1 MKAKELMRVAYRVGT
16 GEDVLAPPESDERS
30 LRFAYDPRTAILII
44 LVFSLLCGV
53 VVAWTLSRPVEVM
66 ALPGNEPETIT
77 QGRNEAEEDAD
88 SAHAMPGGEPV
99 GAWLGSE
106 EIELSGAGATPEEQ
120 DVPVQPP
127 SEPERGSLITV
138 YVSGHVANPGVIE
151 LSPDARLIAAIE
163 AAGGMTADADPDAL
177 NLARTLVD
185 GEHILV
191 PAPGDPPR
199 EQAAPS
205 LGSSEETGPG
215 TETSSAGPVNLNTA
229 PVAELMT
236 LPGVGPAIAGRI
248 VDWREANGG
257 FTTVEELMEV
267 SGIGPA
273 TFANLEALVTV

>member
-1 MKAKELMRVAYRVGT
+1 MGT
-16 GEDVLAPPESDERS
+16 GEDVMAPPERDERS

-77 QGRNEAEEDAD
+77 QESNETAGGGDRD
-88 SAHAMPGGEPV
+88 HAMTGAESEGG
-99 GAWLGSE
+99 WLGSE
-106 EIELSGAGATPEEQ
+106 EMDQSGGASTPEEHS
-120 DVPVQPP
+120 VPVQSP
-127 SEPERGSLITV
+127 SEPEAGSLITV
-138 YVSGHVANPGVIE
+138 YVSGHVAKPGVIE
-151 LSPDARLIAAIE
+151 LAPDARLIVAIE

-199 EQAAPS
+199 EQVAPS
-205 LGSSEETGPG
+205 SGSSEGTGSG
-215 TETSSAGPVNLNTA
+215 TESAPVGPINLNTA
-229 PVAELMT
+229 TVAELMT
-236 LPGVGPAIAGRI
+236 LPEVGPAIAGRI